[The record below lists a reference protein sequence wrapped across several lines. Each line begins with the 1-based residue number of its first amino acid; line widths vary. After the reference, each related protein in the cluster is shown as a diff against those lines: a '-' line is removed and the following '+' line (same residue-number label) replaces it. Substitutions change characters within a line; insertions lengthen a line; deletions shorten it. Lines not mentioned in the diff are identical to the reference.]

1 MTAGL
6 SCKDVRLM
14 RRAVDGAERAVL
26 DGITADFPAGRLS
39 LIVGPTGAGKSTLL
53 HLLAGLLR
61 PSAGEIRADGEP
73 VSRWITAHRDRW
85 RRRVGILFQT
95 PSLAPDLTVLENAM
109 LPLIP
114 RGGSLVDIRTRARE
128 CLGRTGAAH
137 LAGLPAATLSG
148 GEGQRVAL
156 ARALAAEPRF
166 LIADEPTAHQDD
178 EGAEIVMAA
187 LIAEQDRG
195 AAVIVAGHD
204 HRLLGTDFADKRHR
218 LAAGRLAP
226 EP

>member
-6 SCKDVRLM
+6 SCHNVRLV
-14 RRAVDGAERAVL
+14 RRAVDGTERAVL
-26 DGITADFPAGRLS
+26 DGVDADFPVGGIT
-39 LIVGPTGAGKSTLL
+39 LISGPTGAGKSTLL
-53 HLLAGLLR
+53 HLLACLLR
-61 PSAGEIRADGEP
+61 PASGEVHADGEP

-114 RGGSLVDIRTRARE
+114 RGGRLAEIRRRASE
-128 CLGRTGAAH
+128 CLDRSGAAH
-137 LAGLPAATLSG
+137 LAGLPAAILSG
-148 GEGQRVAL
+148 GEGQRAAL
-156 ARALAAEPRF
+156 ARALAAEPRY

-178 EGAEIVMAA
+178 EGAATVMTA
-187 LIAEQDRG
+187 LLADRRRG

-204 HRLLGTDFADKRHR
+204 HRLSAADFADRRYR
-218 LAAGRLAP
+218 LTSGRLTP

>member
-6 SCKDVRLM
+6 SCQDVRLM
-14 RRAVDGAERAVL
+14 RRALDGAERAVL
-26 DGITADFPAGRLS
+26 DGITTDFPAGRLS

-61 PSAGEIRADGEP
+61 PSAGEVRADGEP

-85 RRRVGILFQT
+85 RRRVGILFQS
-95 PSLAPDLTVLENAM
+95 PSLVPKLTVLENVM

-114 RGGSLVDIRTRARE
+114 RSGSLSDIRTRARE
-128 CLGRTGAAH
+128 CLDRTGAAH
-137 LAGLPAATLSG
+137 LAGLPAANLSG
-148 GEGQRVAL
+148 GEGQRAAL
-156 ARALAAEPRF
+156 ARTLVAEPRF

-178 EGAEIVMAA
+178 EGAAIVMGI
-187 LIAEQDRG
+187 LLAERDRG
-195 AAVIVAGHD
+195 AAVIVTGHD
-204 HRLLGTDFADKRHR
+204 HRLLAAGFADCRFR
-218 LAAGRLAP
+218 LGAGRLAP